1 MSEVTGDNNVPVHR
15 LVQQRL
21 DKADKMR
28 ELGLN
33 PYANTFKPTVTA
45 AILHKD
51 YAEHDKEALQDID
64 TTYGIGGRI
73 IASREM
79 GKASFIQVQ
88 DRSAVLQVY
97 VRKDVVGDEQFAV
110 LKLAD
115 IGDLVG
121 ITGTLMRT
129 KTGEL
134 TLRAASFAILSKS
147 LRPLP
152 EKYHGLQDV
161 ERRYRERY
169 TDLIVNEQARDIFK
183 KRAQIITGIRRYLD
197 ERDYI
202 EVETPI
208 LGDMAGGA
216 AARPFETFFNA
227 LDQPFCLRI
236 ATELHLKRLVVGGL
250 DRVYEIGRQFRNEGL
265 STKHNP
271 EFTSIEFYEAY
282 ATYEDLMDLTE
293 DLISGLVRD
302 LYGKDEI
309 EYAGQ
314 TLNFAGP
321 WRRVSIARLVGETLG
336 LTDEQ
341 CDALENVSSVAEA
354 LKLAD
359 GNCANSEEALWIV
372 LKELENEEAVQWVI
386 GDNGEDASLPIEQQ
400 ALNAFKADAANFYA
414 ALGARL
420 DDAMAEDHERR
431 RRLALHLLYAV
442 FEAKVEENIQH
453 PTFVTDFSVSVS
465 PLARRR
471 DGDPAVVDRF
481 ELFCAG
487 MEIANA
493 FSELS
498 DPVDQRQRFV
508 DQLRHKERGDDEAH
522 GLDEDFI
529 KALETGMPPT
539 AGEGIGIDRLVML
552 LTDSP
557 SIREVILFPQ
567 MRKEK
572 GSTAS

>member
-1 MSEVTGDNNVPVHR
+1 M
-15 LVQQRL
+15 
-21 DKADKMR
+21 
-28 ELGLN
+28 
-33 PYANTFKPTVTA
+33 
-45 AILHKD
+45 
-51 YAEHDKEALQDID
+51 
-64 TTYGIGGRI
+64 
-73 IASREM
+73 
-79 GKASFIQVQ
+79 
-88 DRSAVLQVY
+88 QVY

-121 ITGTLMRT
+121 IRGTLMRT

-341 CDALENVSSVAEA
+341 CDALKTFQRREA
-354 LKLAD
+354 SNSLYIRPIVKKLCGLFLRSLRTAK
-359 GNCANSEEALWIV
+359 L
-372 LKELENEEAVQWVI
+372 QW
-386 GDNGEDASLPIEQQ
+386 
-400 ALNAFKADAANFYA
+400 
-414 ALGARL
+414 
-420 DDAMAEDHERR
+420 
-431 RRLALHLLYAV
+431 LLV
-442 FEAKVEENIQH
+442 TTGRI
-453 PTFVTDFSVSVS
+453 FVTD
-465 PLARRR
+465 
-471 DGDPAVVDRF
+471 
-481 ELFCAG
+481 
-487 MEIANA
+487 
-493 FSELS
+493 
-498 DPVDQRQRFV
+498 
-508 DQLRHKERGDDEAH
+508 
-522 GLDEDFI
+522 
-529 KALETGMPPT
+529 
-539 AGEGIGIDRLVML
+539 
-552 LTDSP
+552 
-557 SIREVILFPQ
+557 
-567 MRKEK
+567 
-572 GSTAS
+572 

>member
-28 ELGLN
+28 EMGLN

-51 YAEHDKEALQDID
+51 YAEHDKEALQGIE
-64 TTYGIGGRI
+64 TTYSIGGRI

-97 VRKDVVGDEQFAV
+97 VRKDVVGDDQFAV

-134 TLRAASFAILSKS
+134 TLRAASFEILSKS

-197 ERDYI
+197 DRDYI

-236 ATELHLKRLVVGGL
+236 ATELHL
-250 DRVYEIGRQFRNEGL
+250 
-265 STKHNP
+265 ST
-271 EFTSIEFYEAY
+271 I
-282 ATYEDLMDLTE
+282 
-293 DLISGLVRD
+293 
-302 LYGKDEI
+302 
-309 EYAGQ
+309 
-314 TLNFAGP
+314 
-321 WRRVSIARLVGETLG
+321 
-336 LTDEQ
+336 
-341 CDALENVSSVAEA
+341 
-354 LKLAD
+354 
-359 GNCANSEEALWIV
+359 
-372 LKELENEEAVQWVI
+372 
-386 GDNGEDASLPIEQQ
+386 
-400 ALNAFKADAANFYA
+400 
-414 ALGARL
+414 
-420 DDAMAEDHERR
+420 
-431 RRLALHLLYAV
+431 
-442 FEAKVEENIQH
+442 
-453 PTFVTDFSVSVS
+453 
-465 PLARRR
+465 
-471 DGDPAVVDRF
+471 
-481 ELFCAG
+481 
-487 MEIANA
+487 
-493 FSELS
+493 
-498 DPVDQRQRFV
+498 
-508 DQLRHKERGDDEAH
+508 
-522 GLDEDFI
+522 
-529 KALETGMPPT
+529 
-539 AGEGIGIDRLVML
+539 
-552 LTDSP
+552 
-557 SIREVILFPQ
+557 
-567 MRKEK
+567 
-572 GSTAS
+572 